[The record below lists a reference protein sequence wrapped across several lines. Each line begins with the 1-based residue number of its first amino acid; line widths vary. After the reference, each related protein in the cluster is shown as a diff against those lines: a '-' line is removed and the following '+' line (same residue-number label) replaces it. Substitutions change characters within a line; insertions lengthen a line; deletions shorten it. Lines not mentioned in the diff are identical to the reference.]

1 MMVKESTIAI
11 VTIDDYINY
20 GNRLQNYALTTL
32 LKNEGYNVVN
42 GVRVYT
48 KEEWIIRTNGKIK
61 KMVKRM
67 IPFALIK
74 NKVVRVVPKRQG
86 LLQKREEKFVD
97 FINGYTTLLEPVVEK
112 KNRDAYKVLKKTE
125 IEYAIAG
132 SDQVWNPCYEAK
144 GYEFISFMP
153 AKRRLSFAASI
164 GVENILEDD
173 KEYFK
178 KRLLEMKYLSVREE
192 RAAQIIR
199 ELTGR
204 EADITLDPTLLLEK
218 EEWEKI
224 VRKPQIDI
232 KDKYICTYFLG
243 EIPDAVRIFAQEK
256 AMAVYCLNNEQD
268 PELFTIDPAE
278 FLYMIKNAEYVLTDS
293 FHAVAFSI
301 KFNKEFYVFNRE
313 QKGVSNMFSRIETIT
328 KRFKLENRIQSRE
341 KIIEQSCITQWDE
354 INQELKLEKDRSMGK
369 LMNEM
374 I

>member
-1 MMVKESTIAI
+1 MVKKSTIAI

-32 LKNEGYNVVN
+32 LRNAGYNVVN

-48 KEEWIIRTNGKIK
+48 KEDWVIRTNGKIK
-61 KMVKRM
+61 KMIKRM
-67 IPFALIK
+67 MPYTLVK
-74 NKVVRVVPKRQG
+74 NKVICGMPKRQG

-97 FINGYTTLLEPVVEK
+97 FIKGYTDLLEPIVEK
-112 KNRDAYKVLKKTE
+112 KNSDAYNILKKAE

-132 SDQVWNPCYEAK
+132 SDQVWNPYLGAK

-153 AKRRLSFAASI
+153 GERRLSFAASI
-164 GVENILEDD
+164 GLENIPEDD

-178 KRLLEMKYLSVREE
+178 KRLLAMKYLSVREE
-192 RAAQIIR
+192 RAAQIIY

-204 EADITLDPTLLLEK
+204 EPDITLDPTLLLKK

-256 AMAVYCLNNEQD
+256 EMKLCRLNNEED
-268 PELFTIDPAE
+268 PDLFTIDPAE

-301 KFNKEFYVFNRE
+301 KFNKEFYVFDRK
-313 QKGVSNMFSRIETIT
+313 KGVSSMFSRIETIT
-328 KRFKLENRIQSRE
+328 KRFGLENRIQDRE
-341 KIIEQSCITQWDE
+341 KIIEQAHITHWNE
-354 INQELKLEKDRSMGK
+354 INQELKSEKDRSMGD
-369 LMNEM
+369 LMKEM
-374 I
+374 V